1 MAPYK
6 EKVEFEPKRKHN
18 FIRTTCIWLTG
29 LFASFVGGAIFTFF
43 IQQHLLTEC
52 IKGTKNV
59 ILCKNGMANN
69 YDLGLWIG
77 LAAMAAFICVRLWFG
92 RK

>member
-6 EKVEFEPKRKHN
+6 EKVEFVPE
-18 FIRTTCIWLTG
+18 RTSKVHIALIWITG
-29 LFASFVGGAIFTFF
+29 LFASFVGGAITTFF

-52 IKGTKNV
+52 IKGPKNV
-59 ILCKNGMANN
+59 MLCKNNMANT

-77 LAAMAAFICVRLWFG
+77 MAAMAAFICIRLWFG